1 MAYRQIFKDGQ
12 SLTVSGRRAREL
24 TANEGW
30 SYNNEP
36 TKATLKA
43 VKTAKPKKAKV
54 KVEAEIKVDSPFNDG
69 EPINTDFGTIN
80 EEN

>member
-1 MAYRQIFKDGQ
+1 M
-12 SLTVSGRRAREL
+12 
-24 TANEGW
+24 
-30 SYNNEP
+30 
-36 TKATLKA
+36 
-43 VKTAKPKKAKV
+43 KAKV